1 MRVGVRRRGVAQ
13 RRDALGRHFAAEA
26 GANTFVAGS
35 AVFGGEVPAERIA
48 SLRDAASAHTHAH
61 R

>member
-1 MRVGVRRRGVAQ
+1 
-13 RRDALGRHFAAEA
+13 
-26 GANTFVAGS
+26 VAGS
-35 AVFGGEVPAERIA
+35 AVFGGDVPAERIA